1 MNALVRKILFGPN
14 GSSTRAETSELTGLQ
29 PDCGEGECL
38 WLDVF
43 CPDVSQ
49 LEQVARQLGLE
60 PGALSDLI
68 DQSDRARIDYFDDY
82 VQLYLHGLMAGRAIA
97 DIRPRAL
104 VVICRPRQL
113 FTLHTEPL
121 ESTGFLYDSAPRA
134 LPSIGRKGISHL
146 LFLLMDRVVDNC
158 MVLAKEY
165 ERQLN
170 RLEDR
175 SVSQACGE
183 DLLED
188 LGGVRDE
195 VLQLWRTLVS
205 NRELMIEL
213 CEEEF
218 EFLHPESARQLEQV
232 RDHLTSTLEIA
243 EILRGMIG
251 DVRENY
257 RTTLSLRSAQAM
269 QQLTVFAGLMMP
281 LTLIVGIYGMNV
293 PLWPDPTRPSTFWL
307 IMGFMGVVAA
317 GLLYYFRRQRWT

>member
-1 MNALVRKILFGPN
+1 MQLKMIRFGPN
-14 GSSTRAETSELTGLQ
+14 GSSPRSGPVELDSIPQEL
-29 PDCGEGECL
+29 GEGECL
-38 WLDVF
+38 WLDACGSDPAVL
-43 CPDVSQ
+43 DQ
-49 LEQVARQLGLE
+49 LARTFQLE
-60 PGALSDLI
+60 PGTFSDLT
-68 DQSDRARIDYFDDY
+68 DQPDRARIDYFGDY
-82 VQLYLHGLMAGRAIA
+82 VQLYLHGLIA
-97 DIRPRAL
+97 ERGHADVRPRAL
-104 VVICRPRQL
+104 LVICRHQTL
-113 FTLHTEPL
+113 LTLHPEPHD
-121 ESTGFLYDSAPRA
+121 STRFLFDAAQRAAPA
-134 LPSIGRKGISHL
+134 ISRKGISHL
-146 LFLLMDRVVDNC
+146 LFLLVDRIVDNS
-158 MVLAKEY
+158 MLLAKDY

-170 RLEDR
+170 ELEDR
-175 SVSQACGE
+175 SLSQACGE

-188 LGGVRDE
+188 LAVVRDR

-218 EFLHPESARQLEQV
+218 DFLHPESARQLEQV

-243 EILRGMIG
+243 EILRGMVN

-293 PLWPDPTRPSTFWL
+293 PLWPDPARPSTFWL

>member
-1 MNALVRKILFGPN
+1 MQLRMIRFGPN
-14 GSSTRAETSELTGLQ
+14 GSSSRSEAVDPDAIQL
-29 PDCGEGECL
+29 DCGEGERV
-38 WLDVF
+38 WLDVQ
-43 CPDVSQ
+43 CDSLPELDG
-49 LEQVARQLGLE
+49 LAKRLGLE
-60 PGALSDLI
+60 PGALASMA
-68 DQSDRARIDYFDDY
+68 DQSDRARIDYFNDH
-82 VQLYLHGLMAGRAIA
+82 VQLYLHGLLASRDGT

-104 VVICRPRQL
+104 TVIWRQR
-113 FTLHTEPL
+113 TLVTVRTEPL
-121 ESTGFLYDSAPRA
+121 ESTGFLFDTAQRA
-134 LPSIGRKGISHL
+134 SPVISRKGVSHL
-146 LFLLMDRVVDNC
+146 LFQLMDRVVDNC
-158 MVLAKEY
+158 MHLAKEY
-165 ERQLN
+165 ARRLN
-170 RLEDR
+170 ALEDR
-175 SVSQACGE
+175 SLSQACGD

-188 LGGVRDE
+188 LAISRDE

-243 EILRGMIG
+243 EILRGMVN

-257 RTTLSLRSAQAM
+257 RTTLSLRSALAM
-269 QQLTVFAGLMMP
+269 QQLTVFAGLMLP

-307 IMGFMGVVAA
+307 IMGFMGLVSA